1 MKINNTLKKTLL
13 LFLFSLVVIS
23 CKKEVKENTIV
34 DDGSIRYQLFQLEK
48 FGWKSKKYSQ
58 KVEDIQF
65 TATEVPIQYYLLKD
79 QGNQD
84 LFNIDSLYQENKTE
98 RILEFTFEQ
107 ENEED
112 LFLNEE
118 DPHLEHTILP
128 PKDRSE
134 TNEELP
140 QLKQTLF
147 KLI

>member
-1 MKINNTLKKTLL
+1 MKIAIAIARNNKYL
-13 LFLFSLVVIS
+13 LF
-23 CKKEVKENTIV
+23 
-34 DDGSIRYQLFQLEK
+34 
-48 FGWKSKKYSQ
+48 
-58 KVEDIQF
+58 
-65 TATEVPIQYYLLKD
+65 
-79 QGNQD
+79 
-84 LFNIDSLYQENKTE
+84 
-98 RILEFTFEQ
+98 

-147 KLI
+147 TLI